1 MDKQFQPLV
10 TIGIPTY
17 NRADS
22 YLREAL
28 ASAVNQT
35 YPNIEIVVSDNCSSD
50 HTEAVVTGFND
61 PRIKYFKHARNIGA
75 ANNFNFC
82 LEQAQGA
89 YFLMLHDD
97 DLIDPDFVEVCLKQ
111 ANYATTYGV
120 IRTGTREID
129 GQGRILHQTLNR
141 VKGLSTADF
150 FRGWFNYKTAWYL
163 CSTLY
168 NTQRLKEIGGL
179 HSKHQLLQDGMT
191 IAQLAAKYG
200 RVDVEEVKASF
211 RKHEGELTFAAKVGD
226 WCEDF
231 LSLLDL
237 MTKLVPES
245 EDPIRVEGTRFFA
258 KLCYNRAKA
267 IKSPLQRL
275 KAYFIVYRKFKY
287 RHLPPPVA
295 YFIRRRLDFIGAKP

>member
-1 MDKQFQPLV
+1 MDNPLV

-17 NRADS
+17 NRANR
-22 YLREAL
+22 YLKQAL
-28 ASAVNQT
+28 QSAVDQT
-35 YPNIEIVVSDNCSSD
+35 YPNIEIIVSDNCSTD
-50 HTEAVVTGFND
+50 NTEMVVKSFAD
-61 PRIKYFKHARNIGA
+61 SRIRYFKHTTNIGA
-75 ANNFNFC
+75 AKNFNYC
-82 LEQAQGA
+82 LEQARGV

-97 DLIDPDFVEVCLKQ
+97 DLIDPDFVEICIQ
-111 ANYATTYGV
+111 RANSRNDIGI

-129 GQGRILHQTLNR
+129 SQGKVLHETKNM
-141 VKGLSTADF
+141 VGDLSTAEF
-150 FRGWFNYKTAWYL
+150 FRGWFAYKTSFYL

-168 NTQRLKEIGGL
+168 HTQGLREIGGFQ
-179 HSKHQLLQDGMT
+179 SKQQLLQDGMT

-211 RKHEGELTFAAKVGD
+211 RKHEGELTFAARVGD

-237 MTKLVPES
+237 MIKLVPES

-275 KAYFIVYRKFKY
+275 KAYFIVYHKFNY
-287 RHLPPPVA
+287 RHLPPPIY
-295 YFIRRRLDFIGAKP
+295 YFIRRRLEFIGVKP